1 MKLNNIK
8 PILKSTGRKQTFLAD
23 KMNMSYQQ
31 INEWCN
37 NKRQPSLE
45 NLYKIADILEVEVK
59 DLLII
64 GKDLKQN

>member
-1 MKLNNIK
+1 MKLNK
-8 PILKSTGRKQTFLAD
+8 VKQVLEATGRKQTFLAE

-45 NLYKIADILEVEVK
+45 NLYKIAEILDVEVK
-59 DLLII
+59 ELII
-64 GKDLKQN
+64 DKKDLKEE

>member
-1 MKLNNIK
+1 MELNK
-8 PILKSTGRKQTFLAD
+8 VKQVLEATGRKQTFLAD

-45 NLYKIADILEVEVK
+45 NLYRIAEILDVEVK
-59 DLLII
+59 DLLIDK
-64 GKDLKQN
+64 KDLKEE